1 MKSLAINEF
10 IPNFDKI
17 HHPTRDGE
25 QIINKRIAKDL
36 SLNNLGFKPEDLS
49 KINFHEPLPPNLDT
63 IKYLE
68 DILVKSDKKV
78 MYVKLD

>member
-1 MKSLAINEF
+1 MKSLTINEF
-10 IPNFDKI
+10 IPNFDKT

-25 QIINKRIAKDL
+25 QIINKHITKDS

-49 KINFHEPLPPNLDT
+49 KINFHEPLPNLDT

-68 DILVKSDKKV
+68 DILIKSDKKV
-78 MYVKLD
+78 IYVELD